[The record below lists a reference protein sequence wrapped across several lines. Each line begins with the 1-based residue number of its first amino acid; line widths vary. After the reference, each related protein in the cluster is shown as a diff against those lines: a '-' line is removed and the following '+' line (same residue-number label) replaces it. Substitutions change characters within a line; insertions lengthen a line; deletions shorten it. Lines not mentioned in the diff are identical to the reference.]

1 MRGRPG
7 MGFLTGAPVQFQS
20 TPPCGGDNSYPLFIA
35 DIMISIHAPM
45 RGRPLK
51 LIRAAGWNDF
61 NPRPHA
67 GGDQKAR
74 TRSPRSIHFNPRP
87 HAGAT
92 LIVKDKNGI
101 HGFQSTPPCGG
112 DLGQMASAT
121 GSWRF
126 QSTPPCG
133 GDTCWGPKSPP
144 AGTFQSTPPC
154 GGDDPADQVRQADRI
169 SIHAPMRGRLMII

>member
-67 GGDQKAR
+67 GATKRPEPGHHVASISIHAPMRGRPLSSRTKTVSMDFNPRPHAGATLGKWHPQPDPGDFN
-74 TRSPRSIHFNPRP
+74 PRPHAGATPAGGRNHRPQGHFNPRP

-92 LIVKDKNGI
+92 TRLTRSGRQT
-101 HGFQSTPPCGG
+101 GFQSTPPCGG
-112 DLGQMASAT
+112 D
-121 GSWRF
+121 
-126 QSTPPCG
+126 
-133 GDTCWGPKSPP
+133 
-144 AGTFQSTPPC
+144 
-154 GGDDPADQVRQADRI
+154 
-169 SIHAPMRGRLMII
+169 